1 MTKIT
6 NEMLRQCRE
15 RQEQETVGRV
25 VFGPAPG
32 SNDKRQQAVAR
43 LAVDS
48 TIEIDRL
55 RARCERLEAALLD
68 AVAAADA
75 EARNREHI
83 DVVGAVIPEAVI
95 ERARTAL
102 AEK

>member
-1 MTKIT
+1 MNKTT
-6 NEMLRQCRE
+6 NKTLYQCCE
-15 RQEQETVGRV
+15 RQEGATVGRV

-32 SNDKRQQAVAR
+32 SEVACQQAVAR

-48 TIEIDRL
+48 TAEIERL

-95 ERARTAL
+95 ERARTVL